1 MTFAD
6 VPFTLI
12 FGGMLGGSGATGAIG
27 QTKEYQKTRQ
37 IKQRYLQFT

>member
-12 FGGMLGGSGATGAIG
+12 SGGMLGGPGATGAIG
-27 QTKEYQKTRQ
+27 QTKEY
-37 IKQRYLQFT
+37 